1 MSHLP
6 SDVQTQ
12 GRSRKQGAG
21 RRAGRSGTGHM
32 PNCAVSGKGIAHAVR
47 LITDAG
53 SIDPALPWNP
63 HMHERMVREDSGLRV
78 KRVESGCLIARILH
92 SRQRVGIGHL
102 NARSSPIWM
111 ISNRNQ

>member
-1 MSHLP
+1 MSMSHLP
-6 SDVQTQ
+6 LDVHTQ
-12 GRSRKQGAG
+12 GGSREQGAG

-53 SIDPALPWNP
+53 SIDLALPWKP

-78 KRVESGCLIARILH
+78 KRVKRVESGCLIARICTRG
-92 SRQRVGIGHL
+92 SKSG
-102 NARSSPIWM
+102 
-111 ISNRNQ
+111 